1 MGINRVSQTNKFT
14 IGEKDDVYSKLN
26 IFFQSVSLMVLST
39 ELSILKA
46 KSEYWVPVLT
56 KSLITETL
64 FSYGRNG
71 KKSIHF

>member
-1 MGINRVSQTNKFT
+1 MT
-14 IGEKDDVYSKLN
+14 
-26 IFFQSVSLMVLST
+26 T